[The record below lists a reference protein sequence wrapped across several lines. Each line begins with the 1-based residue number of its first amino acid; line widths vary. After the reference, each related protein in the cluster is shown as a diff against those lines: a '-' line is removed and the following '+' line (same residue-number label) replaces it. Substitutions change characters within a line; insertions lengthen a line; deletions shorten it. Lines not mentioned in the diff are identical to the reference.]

1 MIFQGVVL
9 SQSQMEDFEYSV
21 EICDRDWECFY
32 AECEEC
38 NLLPPSLAGVD
49 ESGMSDF
56 DETGS
61 ILTKIV
67 QESVPT
73 TAFSEVDHPTDG
85 LPESEGSPVDNYL
98 SKYGLGGMESILSGS
113 EEDIHLQSVN
123 VFLERLRNDADPEE
137 LTMPSQVRDGKQRE
151 AIQEEGHCGG
161 GKQSST
167 NSWAE
172 NRPML
177 NSVYTKGEVAV
188 AQGVEP
194 VITNSNVKKTKTTDK
209 PCSNIFPESAGIN
222 PLLKDNQSALPLA
235 KLFITEE
242 PCAETK
248 INEAT
253 QSTQC
258 HYSWNSVDTTSHT
271 NTVMKKMCTTLD
283 DVKQKHLL
291 GSASLER
298 RCSYNSWSNH
308 DMLTYERPVDDVDVA
323 ESEAT
328 STNKS
333 ASQDSSPSAA
343 VKRKRRKK
351 RRLTEPAESVY
362 AYEKQDFIK
371 PSDSEE
377 EQCAMRAGMGHCV
390 FKDVNLL
397 TNGLLKCVIPSTT
410 EYSTISNWPVK
421 VYPEDIKANDLSYHS
436 PEQEVYKV
444 TESVENNTTDG
455 RTITPLSQTVVVAS
469 NNSGD
474 KTTQSMNCSR
484 LQVEKSGVLD
494 KCTFFP
500 VLKTDSSN
508 GESVLNKPAYSE
520 RNQVHVQVHV
530 SPQHSNTNTSS
541 AISGESEQP
550 CKVEVKSM
558 YLSVLPSAE
567 FSDCTV
573 KFQQNDKLSALKS
586 PLAEDAGISRK
597 PSNTV
602 HQQLLEPGGDF
613 KDQNG
618 DSLEKTQFSLP
629 EVSTKKSDPGNANP
643 EQLNA
648 RTCSLSEI
656 SPQVTFVE
664 SVLDTQESQPDKCC
678 QSPCLDTSILG
689 QPAEHPEMLQTCSE
703 YRVVSESDTTAEL
716 HCHSDITPV
725 SSCCTLDTR
734 SITSLSNESI
744 TEMSDC
750 SCIAVSRNDLRSPCD
765 KTLQKKQEEGDGPK
779 SCSVLN
785 DAPDFNCDLVL
796 KAEDSVAL
804 IKAECEPELVAD
816 SKNSVFAMSSF
827 WSEMEK
833 LTINDILGL
842 RMSSK
847 AVSDRHLPPLQENE
861 QTDEFD
867 LADSGFFNQL
877 DEPKSEQT
885 PDDASSIG
893 NSVEVTSKSADIYAN
908 DTILTP
914 VTDTSQPVAPGADQ
928 MGLGKISK
936 NVSVQNLPA
945 LEVGSHTWK
954 RQTLETLHEE
964 ELEKPDHFVGGDI
977 SIKDEEV
984 ECLASSAEDNYGISL
999 SGIFNFIFGRRESH
1013 SRQPA
1018 TDNISALYTYGNS
1031 VPETYDDFFSE
1042 FDTENFFYPFIN
1054 TKDRDKDEPVPVL
1067 SCPSSTNRN
1076 IQYPEVYDYFFASSS
1091 SDESSA
1097 ESDEEDN
1104 HGPVRVV
1111 TRFNRTSS
1119 TSKFPMDMYDNFFT
1133 DKDLKQNFF
1142 WKNLF
1147 SFRNMSFTASR
1158 AKQQTLSNSLV
1169 AVTPSARSFQR
1180 TFHPIKTLGNQDVM
1194 FSDSPLYPFEDR
1206 FSRQLAQQHFN
1217 YETLQMTP
1225 PNPSKSYF
1233 TPYSLILSEG
1243 LENV

>member
-1 MIFQGVVL
+1 ML

-38 NLLPPSLAGVD
+38 NLLPPSLAGV

-67 QESVPT
+67 QEFVPT
-73 TAFSEVDHPTDG
+73 TAFSEVDHPKDG

-98 SKYGLGGMESILSGS
+98 SKHALGGMESILSGS

-123 VFLERLRNDADPEE
+123 VFLERLRNDAEAE
-137 LTMPSQVRDGKQRE
+137 KFTMPSQARDGKQRA

-172 NRPML
+172 NGPMF
-177 NSVYTKGEVAV
+177 NSVSTKGEIAV
-188 AQGVEP
+188 GQGIEP

-209 PCSNIFPESAGIN
+209 PCSNIVPESAGIT
-222 PLLKDNQSALPLA
+222 PLLKDNQSPHPLA

-242 PCAETK
+242 PCAEAK

-258 HYSWNSVDTTSHT
+258 HYSWNPVDTTSQT
-271 NTVMKKMCTTLD
+271 NTAMKKMCTTLD

-291 GSASLER
+291 GSTSLER
-298 RCSYNSWSNH
+298 RCSYDSWSDH
-308 DMLTYERPVDDVDVA
+308 DMLTYERPIDGLGVA

-328 STNKS
+328 NTNKS
-333 ASQDSSPSAA
+333 ASQHSSPSAA

-362 AYEKQDFIK
+362 GYEKQDFIK

-377 EQCAMRAGMGHCV
+377 DQSAMRAGMGHCV
-390 FKDVNLL
+390 FNDVNLL
-397 TNGLLKCVIPSTT
+397 TNGLLKRVIPSTT
-410 EYSTISNWPVK
+410 EYSTISNCSVK
-421 VYPEDIKANDLSYHS
+421 VYAEDIKANNLSYHS

-455 RTITPLSQTVVVAS
+455 RTVTPLTVVVAS
-469 NNSGD
+469 NSVD

-484 LQVEKSGVLD
+484 LQVEKSGVLN
-494 KCTFFP
+494 KCPFFP

-508 GESVLNKPAYSE
+508 VESILNKPAYSE
-520 RNQVHVQVHV
+520 RNQVHVQ

-541 AISGESEQP
+541 TICCESEQP

-558 YLSVLPSAE
+558 YLSILPSAE

-573 KFQQNDKLSALKS
+573 NDELSALNS
-586 PLAEDAGISRK
+586 PLAEDAGISGR

-618 DSLEKTQFSLP
+618 DSPEKTQFSLP
-629 EVSTKKSDPGNANP
+629 EVSTNNSDPGNTNP

-648 RTCSLSEI
+648 RTCSFSEI

-664 SVLDTQESQPDKCC
+664 SVLDTQESQPDKFC
-678 QSPCLDTSILG
+678 QSQCPDTSISG
-689 QPAEHPEMLQTCSE
+689 EPTEHPEMLQTCSK
-703 YRVVSESDTTAEL
+703 YKVVSESDTTAEL

-725 SSCCTLDTR
+725 SSCCTLDTQ
-734 SITSLSNESI
+734 SMTSLSNESI

-750 SCIAVSRNDLRSPCD
+750 SCIAVSGNDLRSPCD
-765 KTLQKKQEEGDGPK
+765 KTSQKKQEEGDGPK
-779 SCSVLN
+779 SHSVLN
-785 DAPDFNCDLVL
+785 DAPDFKCDLVL

-804 IKAECEPELVAD
+804 IKAECQPELVAD

-842 RMSSK
+842 RMTSK

-885 PDDASSIG
+885 PDDTSSIR
-893 NSVEVTSKSADIYAN
+893 NSVEVTSKSADIYAD

-914 VTDTSQPVAPGADQ
+914 VTDAPQAVAPGADQ
-928 MGLGKISK
+928 MGLRKISK

-945 LEVGSHTWK
+945 LEAGSNTWK
-954 RQTLETLHEE
+954 RQTLETLLEE

-977 SIKDEEV
+977 SIKDEDA
-984 ECLASSAEDNYGISL
+984 ECLASSAEDNCGISL
-999 SGIFNFIFGRRESH
+999 SGIFNFIFGRRQSH
-1013 SRQPA
+1013 SSQPA
-1018 TDNISALYTYGNS
+1018 TDNISSLYTYGNS
-1031 VPETYDDFFSE
+1031 VPETYDEFFSE

-1054 TKDRDKDEPVPVL
+1054 AKDQDKDEPVPVL

-1119 TSKFPMDMYDNFFT
+1119 TSKFPTDMYDHFFT

-1169 AVTPSARSFQR
+1169 AVTPSVRSFQR
-1180 TFHPIKTLGNQDVM
+1180 TFHPIKTLGNQNVM

-1206 FSRQLAQQHFN
+1206 FSGQLTQQHFS
-1217 YETLQMTP
+1217 YETLQMTS

-1233 TPYSLILSEG
+1233 TP
-1243 LENV
+1243 